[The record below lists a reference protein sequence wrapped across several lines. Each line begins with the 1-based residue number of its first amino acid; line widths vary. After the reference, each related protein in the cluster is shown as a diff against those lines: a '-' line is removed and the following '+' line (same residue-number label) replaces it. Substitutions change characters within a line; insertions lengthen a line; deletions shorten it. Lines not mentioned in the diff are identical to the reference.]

1 VIGKQIPRK
10 ASGAAARTTL
20 SDFARIIAYVCAK
33 ADAVEMRNVLG
44 DGAEAADEMWAIATG
59 NTRCATK
66 TLHFALSWPETECP
80 TNAQAIAAMETLL
93 EELGLEDHQAA
104 IGVHCNTGFMHV
116 HAAVNKIHPR
126 TFAAWRSSRSYERIE
141 LACRKIELAQ
151 GWSQDRGRFDIKVGE
166 GADGPTVQLVP
177 KPQTHWEEKKARR
190 AAGRGPSQRDVETER
205 KTGMPPLCDAL
216 SDAWKI
222 RIRAV
227 LDGATNWPAVHDGL
241 CMIGLAY
248 VKKGSGAQIRI
259 IGSDTVMNASQ
270 LGGRFA
276 RKKMEAR
283 IGVFEGLQ
291 ETVDAAPVSL
301 PEDRPCRI
309 YGQLAEEAAALT
321 KSQTFKATLLARSY
335 IGITLQDAV
344 VRAIKR
350 VDLDEVPPHI
360 TLIDGSVVVDEG
372 AELSATADGD
382 VTVQA
387 QLMMAMGKA
396 KGWTRC
402 KVEGPPD
409 FLRAAALAAAEAGLA
424 ISGVPEDI
432 VAEVAEELAAKA
444 AALAAGSAIDKPA
457 HPAATGP
464 RPDHAAADAAR
475 EAAAA
480 ARQEESLR
488 RAERAAAQAADRE
501 ELATLLDED
510 DCPVAKALAL
520 GLGLH
525 HRQQRQ
531 QDRESRE
538 RTALVD
544 AVPLSV
550 QDRRRRA
557 AWRVLTGRDA
567 VTGQGWDADVSPILD
582 HTACRQLWTAA
593 DVMAAQAAGIDK
605 RAMDIA
611 EQDDPARDLRVLPD
625 STILFA
631 HRDDAGNIIGFE
643 VARQNADGILQTT
656 FAQGGRRTGAA
667 VGQPAFADR
676 LVITAWAIDAKEL
689 EVREG
694 RSDTLYLSLGGA
706 VDADN
711 AAQLQRLAAG
721 RAVVIAVA
729 DESLARD
736 VMTRIPSATLLNWQP
751 DVLDDEVDVGGN
763 EGASNNEFGAD
774 LDALDKTHGGMS
786 ERDGVDRAVQETEEA
801 IANDAELETSG
812 SDEDSLDLGL

>member
-1 VIGKQIPRK
+1 MIGKQIPRK
-10 ASGAAARTTL
+10 ASGATARTTL
-20 SDFARIIAYVCAK
+20 SDFTRIIAYVCAK
-33 ADAVEMRNVLG
+33 AVAVEMRNVLG
-44 DGAEAADEMWAIATG
+44 EGAEAADEMWAIATG
-59 NTRCATK
+59 NTRCTTK

-104 IGVHCNTGFMHV
+104 IGVHRDTGCLHV
-116 HAAVNKIHPR
+116 HAAVNKIHPH

-151 GWSQDRGRFDIKVGE
+151 GWSQDRGRFDIEVDE
-166 GADGPTVQLVP
+166 DADDPTVRLVP
-177 KPQTHWEEKKARR
+177 KPPTHWEARKARR

-227 LDGATNWPAVHDGL
+227 LDRAANWPAVHDGL
-241 CMIGLAY
+241 RLICLAY

-283 IGVFEGLQ
+283 IGAFDGLR
-291 ETVDAAPVSL
+291 EAVGAAPVSL
-301 PEDRPCRI
+301 PADRPCRI
-309 YGQLAEEAAALT
+309 YGQLADDAAALT

-432 VAEVAEELAAKA
+432 VTEVAEELAAKA
-444 AALAAGSAIDKPA
+444 AARDAKTAIDKPA
-457 HPAATGP
+457 RPAATGP
-464 RPDHAAADAAR
+464 RPDHAAADTAR
-475 EAAAA
+475 EVAAA

-488 RAERAAAQAADRE
+488 RAERAAAQAVKRE
-501 ELATLLDED
+501 ELATLLGQDHS
-510 DCPVAKALAL
+510 PVAKALAL

-525 HRQQRQ
+525 HREQRL
-531 QDRESRE
+531 QDRDSRE
-538 RTALVD
+538 RTAPVD

-557 AWRVLTGRDA
+557 AWRVLTGSDA
-567 VTGQGWDADVSPILD
+567 AVGQEGGADVLPFLD
-582 HTACRQLWTAA
+582 HPACRQLWTAA
-593 DVMAAQAAGIDK
+593 DVMAAQAAGTDK
-605 RAMDIA
+605 SAMDLA

-643 VARQNADGILQTT
+643 VARQNADGILQTS
-656 FAQGGRRTGAA
+656 FAQGGAA
-667 VGQPAFADR
+667 HRPCSR
-676 LVITAWAIDAKEL
+676 
-689 EVREG
+689 
-694 RSDTLYLSLGGA
+694 
-706 VDADN
+706 
-711 AAQLQRLAAG
+711 
-721 RAVVIAVA
+721 
-729 DESLARD
+729 
-736 VMTRIPSATLLNWQP
+736 
-751 DVLDDEVDVGGN
+751 
-763 EGASNNEFGAD
+763 
-774 LDALDKTHGGMS
+774 
-786 ERDGVDRAVQETEEA
+786 
-801 IANDAELETSG
+801 
-812 SDEDSLDLGL
+812 